1 MKNLINEMTLYASYL
16 LEELEDFTL
25 EANER
30 KHIYVYKNHIMT
42 ISRVL
47 EDEYYNVKPEDEYY
61 HVKLEDESFIY
72 IDELTDI
79 HDLVGFFMLELIEE
93 IKKSYS

>member
-47 EDEYYNVKPEDEYY
+47 EDEYY

-72 IDELTDI
+72 IDELIDI